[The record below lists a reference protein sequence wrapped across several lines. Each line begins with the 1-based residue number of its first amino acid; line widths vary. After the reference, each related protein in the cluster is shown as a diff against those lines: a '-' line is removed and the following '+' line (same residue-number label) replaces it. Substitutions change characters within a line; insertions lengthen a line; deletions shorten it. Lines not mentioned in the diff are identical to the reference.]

1 MSPVQLALAIGVVAL
16 GATVQRTVGFGA
28 ALVSV
33 PLLLLIDADLVPGS
47 FVVANLALIGMMAL
61 GTGGHAD
68 RRGVRWMAFGLPFGT
83 LLAVGALALV
93 PEDLLAVVAGS
104 IVLAAVV
111 AVALYGGVAI
121 RPRSLWAA
129 GLLSGFMGTTAGV
142 GGPPLAL
149 LYSRAPGD
157 TVRATLSRV
166 FLVNWFL
173 VLGALSLTGRL
184 DAGDVLAGLV
194 MMPGGFLGVLAGRRV
209 SARVDASQLRTAVLV
224 LSATSAVVAI
234 VQALR

>member
-1 MSPVQLALAIGVVAL
+1 MSPVEMALAIAVVAL

-47 FVVANLALIGMMAL
+47 FVVANLSLIGMMAI

-68 RRGVRWMAFGLPFGT
+68 RRGVRWMVVGLPVGT
-83 LLAVGALALV
+83 VLAIGALALV
-93 PEDLLAVVAGS
+93 PEDLLAVVAGG
-104 IVLAAVV
+104 IVLAAVL

-121 RPRSLWAA
+121 RPRSLWTA
-129 GLLSGFMGTTAGV
+129 GVLSGFMGTTAGV

-166 FLVNWFL
+166 FLANWVL
-173 VLGALSLTGRL
+173 VLGALALTGRL
-184 DAGDVLAGLV
+184 GRAEVLAGLV

-209 SARVDASQLRTAVLV
+209 SARVEPSQLRTAVLL
-224 LSATSAVVAI
+224 LSATSAVAAI
-234 VQALR
+234 VQALQ